1 MKKKIGLVPKL
12 IMGIIAGILIGQ
24 FAPEFLVRVLVTASS
39 LFSSFLKFVIPF
51 IIIGFVTAGIADLAT
66 GAGKLLGVT
75 TGIAYASTVIAG
87 LIAFTVASVIFPSFI
102 DPSVANSI
110 GDPEAGMLSAI
121 FSIPLSPMVDVTAA
135 IVFAFTM
142 GLGISA
148 LRNNGKGETLFN
160 LFQEFQE
167 IVTKTL
173 SPMVD
178 VTAAIVF
185 AFTMG
190 LGISALRNNGK
201 GETLFNLFQEFQEI
215 VTKTLSTVIIPLLP
229 IYIAGTFANITYAG
243 QVWNIL
249 GVFWRVYLIVIPLHL
264 IYLVIQFTTA
274 GAISKKNPFVM
285 LKNQIP
291 GYLTAVGTQ
300 SSAAT
305 IPVNVSCAEKNGVSK
320 NIREFCVP
328 LCATIHLSGSIIS
341 VTSFAVAVLMM
352 NGVNVSCAEKNG
364 VSKNIREFCVPL
376 CATIHLSGSIISVT
390 SFAVAVLMMNGMDYG
405 LTTMLPFILMLGIA
419 MVAAPGAPGGAIMSA
434 LPFLPMIGI
443 PSDGGLASLM
453 IALYLTQ
460 DSFGTA
466 ANVSGDNAIAV
477 IVDHLNNKWSK
488 NEKSKDIV

>member
-1 MKKKIGLVPKL
+1 MSKKKIGLVPKL
-12 IMGIIAGILIGQ
+12 IIGIIAGILIGS
-24 FAPEFLVRVLVTASS
+24 FAPEFLVKVLVTASS
-39 LFSSFLKFVIPF
+39 LFSAFLKFVIPF

-75 TGIAYASTVIAG
+75 TGIAYGSTIVAG
-87 LIAFTVASVIFPSFI
+87 TLAFIVASLIFPSFI
-102 DPSVANSI
+102 DPSVASQI
-110 GDPEAGMLSAI
+110 GDPEAGMLEPI
-121 FSIPLSPMVDVTAA
+121 FTIPLSPMVDVTAA

-148 LRNNGKGETLFN
+148 LRNNDKGEILYN

-167 IVTKTL
+167 IITK
-173 SPMVD
+173 V
-178 VTAAIVF
+178 
-185 AFTMG
+185 
-190 LGISALRNNGK
+190 
-201 GETLFNLFQEFQEI
+201 
-215 VTKTLSTVIIPLLP
+215 LSTIIIPLLP

-249 GVFWRVYLIVIPLHL
+249 SIFWRVYLVVIPLH
-264 IYLVIQFTTA
+264 IVYLVIQFTTA
-274 GAISKKNPFVM
+274 GFVTGKNPLKM

-305 IPVNVSCAEKNGVSK
+305 IPVNVECAKNNGVSK
-320 NIREFCVP
+320 E
-328 LCATIHLSGSIIS
+328 
-341 VTSFAVAVLMM
+341 
-352 NGVNVSCAEKNG
+352 
-364 VSKNIREFCVPL
+364 IREFCVPL

-390 SFAVAVLMMNGMDYG
+390 SFAVAVLMMNGMDHG
-405 LTTMLPFILMLGIA
+405 FSTVFPFILMLGIA

-466 ANVSGDNAIAV
+466 ANVSGDNAIAAV
-477 IVDHLNNKWSK
+477 VDHLNKKWSK
-488 NEKSKDIV
+488 KADNKVA

>member
-12 IMGIIAGILIGQ
+12 IMGIIVGIILGSY
-24 FAPEFLVRVLVTASS
+24 APETVVRVLVTAST
-39 LFSSFLKFVIPF
+39 LFSAFLKFVIPF

-66 GAGKLLGVT
+66 GAGKLLGIT
-75 TGIAYASTVIAG
+75 TGIAYGSTIIAG
-87 LIAFTVASVIFPSFI
+87 TIAFLVASNVFPSFI
-102 DPSVANSI
+102 DSSVASQI
-110 GDPEAGMLSAI
+110 GDPEAGMLSPY
-121 FSIPLSPMVDVTAA
+121 FTIPLEAMVDVTAA

-148 LRNNGKGETLFN
+148 LRNKGKGETLHKV
-160 LFQEFQE
+160 FQEFQE

-173 SPMVD
+173 
-178 VTAAIVF
+178 
-185 AFTMG
+185 G
-190 LGISALRNNGK
+190 
-201 GETLFNLFQEFQEI
+201 
-215 VTKTLSTVIIPLLP
+215 TVIIPLLP

-243 QVWNIL
+243 QVWSIL
-249 GVFWRVYLIVIPLHL
+249 GVFWKVFCIVIPMHI
-264 IYLVIQFTTA
+264 IYLTIQFSVA
-274 GAISKKNPFVM
+274 GAIAKKNPFQM

-300 SSAAT
+300 SSAAS
-305 IPVNVSCAEKNGVSK
+305 IPVNVECAKSNGVSK
-320 NIREFCVP
+320 EIREFCVP

-352 NGVNVSCAEKNG
+352 NN
-364 VSKNIREFCVPL
+364 
-376 CATIHLSGSIISVT
+376 
-390 SFAVAVLMMNGMDYG
+390 MDYG
-405 LTTMLPFILMLGIA
+405 ITTLIPFILMLGIA

-477 IVDHLNNKWSK
+477 IVDHINNKMTK
-488 NEKSKDIV
+488 KEKSIKTV

>member
-1 MKKKIGLVPKL
+1 MSKKKIGLVPKL
-12 IMGIIAGILIGQ
+12 IIGIIAGILIGS
-24 FAPEFLVRVLVTASS
+24 FAPEFLVKVLVTASS
-39 LFSSFLKFVIPF
+39 LFSAFLKFVIPF

-75 TGIAYASTVIAG
+75 TGIAYGSTIVAG
-87 LIAFTVASVIFPSFI
+87 TLAFIVSSLIFPSFI
-102 DPSVANSI
+102 DPSVASQI
-110 GDPEAGMLSAI
+110 GDPEAGMLEPI
-121 FSIPLSPMVDVTAA
+121 FTIPLSPMVDVTAA
-135 IVFAFTM
+135 IVFSFTM

-148 LRNNGKGETLFN
+148 LRNNDKGEILYN

-167 IVTKTL
+167 IITKVL
-173 SPMVD
+173 S
-178 VTAAIVF
+178 I
-185 AFTMG
+185 
-190 LGISALRNNGK
+190 I
-201 GETLFNLFQEFQEI
+201 
-215 VTKTLSTVIIPLLP
+215 IIPLLP

-249 GVFWRVYLIVIPLHL
+249 SIFWRVYLVVIPLHIVYL
-264 IYLVIQFTTA
+264 IIQFTTA
-274 GAISKKNPFVM
+274 GFVSGKNPLKM

-305 IPVNVSCAEKNGVSK
+305 IPINVECAKNNGVSK
-320 NIREFCVP
+320 E
-328 LCATIHLSGSIIS
+328 
-341 VTSFAVAVLMM
+341 
-352 NGVNVSCAEKNG
+352 
-364 VSKNIREFCVPL
+364 IREFCVPL

-390 SFAVAVLMMNGMDYG
+390 SFAVAVLMMNGMDHG
-405 LTTMLPFILMLGIA
+405 FSTVFPFILMLGIA

-466 ANVSGDNAIAV
+466 ANVSGDNAIAAV
-477 IVDHLNNKWSK
+477 VDHLNKKWSK
-488 NEKSKDIV
+488 KADNKVD

>member
-1 MKKKIGLVPKL
+1 MSKKKIGLVPKL
-12 IMGIIAGILIGQ
+12 IIGIIAGILIGS
-24 FAPEFLVRVLVTASS
+24 FAPEFLVKVLVTASS
-39 LFSSFLKFVIPF
+39 LFSAFLKFVIPF

-75 TGIAYASTVIAG
+75 TGIAYGSTIVAG
-87 LIAFTVASVIFPSFI
+87 TLAFIVASLIFPSFI
-102 DPSVANSI
+102 DSSVASQI
-110 GDPEAGMLSAI
+110 GDPEAGMLEPI
-121 FSIPLSPMVDVTAA
+121 FTIPLSPMVDVTAA
-135 IVFAFTM
+135 IVFSFTM

-148 LRNNGKGETLFN
+148 LRNNDKGEILYN

-167 IVTKTL
+167 IITK
-173 SPMVD
+173 V
-178 VTAAIVF
+178 
-185 AFTMG
+185 
-190 LGISALRNNGK
+190 
-201 GETLFNLFQEFQEI
+201 
-215 VTKTLSTVIIPLLP
+215 LSTIIIPLLP

-249 GVFWRVYLIVIPLHL
+249 SIFWRVYLVVIPLHIVYL
-264 IYLVIQFTTA
+264 IIQFTTA
-274 GAISKKNPFVM
+274 GFVTGKNPLKM

-305 IPVNVSCAEKNGVSK
+305 IPVNVECAKNNGVSK
-320 NIREFCVP
+320 E
-328 LCATIHLSGSIIS
+328 
-341 VTSFAVAVLMM
+341 
-352 NGVNVSCAEKNG
+352 
-364 VSKNIREFCVPL
+364 IREFCVPL

-390 SFAVAVLMMNGMDYG
+390 SFAVAVLMMNGMDHG
-405 LTTMLPFILMLGIA
+405 FSTVFLFILMLGIA

-466 ANVSGDNAIAV
+466 ANVSGDNAIAAV
-477 IVDHLNNKWSK
+477 VDHLNKKWSK
-488 NEKSKDIV
+488 KADNKVD

>member
-1 MKKKIGLVPKL
+1 MSKKKIGLVPKL
-12 IMGIIAGILIGQ
+12 IIGIIAGILIGS
-24 FAPEFLVRVLVTASS
+24 FAPEFLVKVLVTASS
-39 LFSSFLKFVIPF
+39 LFSAFLKFVIPF

-75 TGIAYASTVIAG
+75 TGIAYGSTIVAG
-87 LIAFTVASVIFPSFI
+87 TLAFIVASLIFPSFI
-102 DPSVANSI
+102 DPSVASQI
-110 GDPEAGMLSAI
+110 GDPEAGMLEPI
-121 FSIPLSPMVDVTAA
+121 FTIPLSPMVDVTAA
-135 IVFAFTM
+135 IVFSFTM

-148 LRNNGKGETLFN
+148 LRNNDKGEILYN

-167 IVTKTL
+167 IITK
-173 SPMVD
+173 V
-178 VTAAIVF
+178 
-185 AFTMG
+185 
-190 LGISALRNNGK
+190 
-201 GETLFNLFQEFQEI
+201 
-215 VTKTLSTVIIPLLP
+215 LSTIIIPLLP

-249 GVFWRVYLIVIPLHL
+249 SIFWRVYLVVIPLHIVYL
-264 IYLVIQFTTA
+264 IIQFTTA
-274 GAISKKNPFVM
+274 GFVTGKNPLKM

-305 IPVNVSCAEKNGVSK
+305 IPVNVECAKNNGVSK
-320 NIREFCVP
+320 E
-328 LCATIHLSGSIIS
+328 
-341 VTSFAVAVLMM
+341 
-352 NGVNVSCAEKNG
+352 
-364 VSKNIREFCVPL
+364 IREFCVPL

-390 SFAVAVLMMNGMDYG
+390 SFAVAVLMMNGMDHG
-405 LTTMLPFILMLGIA
+405 FLTVFPFILMLGIA

-466 ANVSGDNAIAV
+466 ANVSGDNAIAAV
-477 IVDHLNNKWSK
+477 VDHLNKKWSK
-488 NEKSKDIV
+488 KADNKVA

>member
-1 MKKKIGLVPKL
+1 MSKKKIGLVPKL
-12 IMGIIAGILIGQ
+12 IIGIIAGILIGS
-24 FAPEFLVRVLVTASS
+24 FAPEFLVKVLVTASS
-39 LFSSFLKFVIPF
+39 LFSAFLKFVIPF

-75 TGIAYASTVIAG
+75 TGIAYGSTIVAG
-87 LIAFTVASVIFPSFI
+87 TLAFIVASLIFPSFI
-102 DPSVANSI
+102 DPSVASQI
-110 GDPEAGMLSAI
+110 GDPEAGMLEPI
-121 FSIPLSPMVDVTAA
+121 FTRPLSPMVDVTAA
-135 IVFAFTM
+135 IVFSFTM

-148 LRNNGKGETLFN
+148 LRNNDKGEILYN

-167 IVTKTL
+167 IITK
-173 SPMVD
+173 V
-178 VTAAIVF
+178 
-185 AFTMG
+185 
-190 LGISALRNNGK
+190 
-201 GETLFNLFQEFQEI
+201 
-215 VTKTLSTVIIPLLP
+215 LSTIIIPLLP

-249 GVFWRVYLIVIPLHL
+249 SIFWRVYLVVIPLHIVYL
-264 IYLVIQFTTA
+264 IIQFTTA
-274 GAISKKNPFVM
+274 GFVTGKNPLKM

-305 IPVNVSCAEKNGVSK
+305 IPVNVECAKNNGVSK
-320 NIREFCVP
+320 E
-328 LCATIHLSGSIIS
+328 
-341 VTSFAVAVLMM
+341 
-352 NGVNVSCAEKNG
+352 
-364 VSKNIREFCVPL
+364 IREFCVPL

-390 SFAVAVLMMNGMDYG
+390 SFAVAVLMMNGMDHG
-405 LTTMLPFILMLGIA
+405 FSTVFPFILMLGIA

-466 ANVSGDNAIAV
+466 ANVSGDNAIAAV
-477 IVDHLNNKWSK
+477 VDHLNKKWSK
-488 NEKSKDIV
+488 KADNKVA

>member
-1 MKKKIGLVPKL
+1 MSKKKIGLVPKL
-12 IMGIIAGILIGQ
+12 IIGIIAGILIGS
-24 FAPEFLVRVLVTASS
+24 FAPEFLVKVLVTASS
-39 LFSSFLKFVIPF
+39 LFSAFLKFVIPF

-75 TGIAYASTVIAG
+75 TGIAYGSTIVAG
-87 LIAFTVASVIFPSFI
+87 TLAFIVASLIFPSFI
-102 DPSVANSI
+102 DPSVASQI
-110 GDPEAGMLSAI
+110 GDPEAGMLEPI
-121 FSIPLSPMVDVTAA
+121 FTIPLSPMVDVTAA
-135 IVFAFTM
+135 IVFSFTM

-148 LRNNGKGETLFN
+148 LRNNDKGEILYN

-167 IVTKTL
+167 IITK
-173 SPMVD
+173 V
-178 VTAAIVF
+178 
-185 AFTMG
+185 
-190 LGISALRNNGK
+190 
-201 GETLFNLFQEFQEI
+201 
-215 VTKTLSTVIIPLLP
+215 LSTIIIPLLP

-249 GVFWRVYLIVIPLHL
+249 SIFWRVYLVVIPLH
-264 IYLVIQFTTA
+264 IVYLVIQFTTA
-274 GAISKKNPFVM
+274 GFVTGKNPLKM

-300 SSAAT
+300 SSAAA
-305 IPVNVSCAEKNGVSK
+305 IPVNVECAKNNGVSK
-320 NIREFCVP
+320 E
-328 LCATIHLSGSIIS
+328 
-341 VTSFAVAVLMM
+341 
-352 NGVNVSCAEKNG
+352 
-364 VSKNIREFCVPL
+364 IREFCVPL

-405 LTTMLPFILMLGIA
+405 FSTVFPFILMLGIV

-466 ANVSGDNAIAV
+466 ANVSGDNAIAAV
-477 IVDHLNNKWSK
+477 VDHLNKKWSK
-488 NEKSKDIV
+488 KADNKVD

>member
-1 MKKKIGLVPKL
+1 MSKKKIGLVPKL
-12 IMGIIAGILIGQ
+12 IMGIIAGILIGS
-24 FAPEFLVRVLVTASS
+24 FAPEFLVKVLVTASS
-39 LFSSFLKFVIPF
+39 LFSAFLKFVIPF

-75 TGIAYASTVIAG
+75 TGLAYGSTIIAG
-87 LIAFTVASVIFPSFI
+87 TLAFIVASIIFPSFI
-102 DPSVANSI
+102 DPSVASQI
-110 GDPEAGMLSAI
+110 GDPEAGMLSPI
-121 FSIPLSPMVDVTAA
+121 FTIPLSPMVDVTAA

-148 LRNNGKGETLFN
+148 LRNNGKGETLYG

-167 IVTKTL
+167 IVTKVLAT
-173 SPMVD
+173 
-178 VTAAIVF
+178 I
-185 AFTMG
+185 
-190 LGISALRNNGK
+190 
-201 GETLFNLFQEFQEI
+201 
-215 VTKTLSTVIIPLLP
+215 IIPLLP

-249 GVFWRVYLIVIPLHL
+249 SIFWRVYLVVIPLHI
-264 IYLVIQFTTA
+264 IYITIQFTAA
-274 GAISKKNPFVM
+274 GAITGKNPFKM

-305 IPVNVSCAEKNGVSK
+305 IPVNVECARNNGVSK
-320 NIREFCVP
+320 E
-328 LCATIHLSGSIIS
+328 IS
-341 VTSFAVAVLMM
+341 
-352 NGVNVSCAEKNG
+352 
-364 VSKNIREFCVPL
+364 EFCVPL

-390 SFAVAVLMMNGMDYG
+390 SFAVAVLMMNGMDHSFM
-405 LTTMLPFILMLGIA
+405 TILPFILMLGIA

-443 PSDGGLASLM
+443 PADGGLASLM

-466 ANVSGDNAIAV
+466 ANVSGDNAIAAV
-477 IVDHLNNKWSK
+477 VDHLNNKWNK
-488 NEKSKDIV
+488 KADKKAT

>member
-1 MKKKIGLVPKL
+1 MSKKKIGLVPKL
-12 IMGIIAGILIGQ
+12 IIGIIAGILIGS
-24 FAPEFLVRVLVTASS
+24 FAPEFLVKVLVTASS
-39 LFSSFLKFVIPF
+39 LFSAFLKFVIPF

-75 TGIAYASTVIAG
+75 TGIAYGSTIVAG
-87 LIAFTVASVIFPSFI
+87 TLAFIVASLIFPSFI
-102 DPSVANSI
+102 DPSVASQI
-110 GDPEAGMLSAI
+110 GDPEAGMLEPI
-121 FSIPLSPMVDVTAA
+121 FTIPLSPMVDVTAA
-135 IVFAFTM
+135 IVFSFTM

-148 LRNNGKGETLFN
+148 LRNNDKGEILYN

-167 IVTKTL
+167 IITK
-173 SPMVD
+173 V
-178 VTAAIVF
+178 
-185 AFTMG
+185 
-190 LGISALRNNGK
+190 
-201 GETLFNLFQEFQEI
+201 
-215 VTKTLSTVIIPLLP
+215 LSTIIIPLLP

-249 GVFWRVYLIVIPLHL
+249 SIFWRVYLVVIPLHILYL
-264 IYLVIQFTTA
+264 IIQFTTA
-274 GAISKKNPFVM
+274 GFVTGKNPLKM

-305 IPVNVSCAEKNGVSK
+305 IPVNVECAKNNGVSK
-320 NIREFCVP
+320 E
-328 LCATIHLSGSIIS
+328 
-341 VTSFAVAVLMM
+341 
-352 NGVNVSCAEKNG
+352 
-364 VSKNIREFCVPL
+364 IREFCVPL

-390 SFAVAVLMMNGMDYG
+390 SFAVAVLMMNGMDHG
-405 LTTMLPFILMLGIA
+405 FSTVFPFILMLGIA

-466 ANVSGDNAIAV
+466 ANVSGDNAIAAV
-477 IVDHLNNKWSK
+477 VDHLNKKWSK
-488 NEKSKDIV
+488 KADNKVA

>member
-1 MKKKIGLVPKL
+1 MSKKKIGLVPKL
-12 IMGIIAGILIGQ
+12 IIGIIAGILIGS
-24 FAPEFLVRVLVTASS
+24 FAPEFLVKVLVTASS
-39 LFSSFLKFVIPF
+39 LFSAFLKFVIPF

-75 TGIAYASTVIAG
+75 TGIAYGSTIVAG
-87 LIAFTVASVIFPSFI
+87 TLAFIVASLIFPSFI
-102 DPSVANSI
+102 DPSVASQI
-110 GDPEAGMLSAI
+110 GDPEAGMLEPI
-121 FSIPLSPMVDVTAA
+121 FTIPLSPMVDVTAA
-135 IVFAFTM
+135 IVFSFTM

-148 LRNNGKGETLFN
+148 LRNNDKGEILYN

-167 IVTKTL
+167 IITKVL
-173 SPMVD
+173 S
-178 VTAAIVF
+178 I
-185 AFTMG
+185 
-190 LGISALRNNGK
+190 I
-201 GETLFNLFQEFQEI
+201 
-215 VTKTLSTVIIPLLP
+215 IIPLLP

-249 GVFWRVYLIVIPLHL
+249 SIFWRVYLVVIPLHIVYL
-264 IYLVIQFTTA
+264 IIQFTTA
-274 GAISKKNPFVM
+274 GFVTGKNPLKM

-305 IPVNVSCAEKNGVSK
+305 IPVNVECAKNNGVSK
-320 NIREFCVP
+320 E
-328 LCATIHLSGSIIS
+328 
-341 VTSFAVAVLMM
+341 
-352 NGVNVSCAEKNG
+352 
-364 VSKNIREFCVPL
+364 IREFCVPL

-390 SFAVAVLMMNGMDYG
+390 SFAVAVLMMNGMDHG
-405 LTTMLPFILMLGIA
+405 FSTVFPFILMLGIA

-466 ANVSGDNAIAV
+466 ANVSGDNAIAAV
-477 IVDHLNNKWSK
+477 VDHLNKKWSK
-488 NEKSKDIV
+488 KGFVCEL

>member
-1 MKKKIGLVPKL
+1 MSKKKIGLVPKL
-12 IMGIIAGILIGQ
+12 IIGIIAGILIGS
-24 FAPEFLVRVLVTASS
+24 FAPEFLVKVLVTASS
-39 LFSSFLKFVIPF
+39 LFSAFLKFVIPF

-75 TGIAYASTVIAG
+75 TGIAYGSTIVAG
-87 LIAFTVASVIFPSFI
+87 TLAFIVASLIFPSFI
-102 DPSVANSI
+102 DPSVASQI
-110 GDPEAGMLSAI
+110 GDPEAGMLEPI
-121 FSIPLSPMVDVTAA
+121 FTIPLSPMVDVTAA
-135 IVFAFTM
+135 IVFSFTM

-148 LRNNGKGETLFN
+148 LRNNDKGEILYN

-167 IVTKTL
+167 IITK
-173 SPMVD
+173 V
-178 VTAAIVF
+178 
-185 AFTMG
+185 
-190 LGISALRNNGK
+190 
-201 GETLFNLFQEFQEI
+201 
-215 VTKTLSTVIIPLLP
+215 LSTVIIPLLP

-249 GVFWRVYLIVIPLHL
+249 SIFWRVYLVVIPLHIVYL
-264 IYLVIQFTTA
+264 IIQFTTA
-274 GAISKKNPFVM
+274 GFVTGKNPLKM

-305 IPVNVSCAEKNGVSK
+305 IPVNVECAKNNGVSK
-320 NIREFCVP
+320 E
-328 LCATIHLSGSIIS
+328 
-341 VTSFAVAVLMM
+341 
-352 NGVNVSCAEKNG
+352 
-364 VSKNIREFCVPL
+364 IREFCVPL

-390 SFAVAVLMMNGMDYG
+390 SFAVAVLMMNGMDHG
-405 LTTMLPFILMLGIA
+405 FSTVFPFILMLGIA

-466 ANVSGDNAIAV
+466 ANVSGDNAIAAV
-477 IVDHLNNKWSK
+477 VDHLNKKWSK
-488 NEKSKDIV
+488 KADNKVA

>member
-1 MKKKIGLVPKL
+1 MEKDRVKKYKENVERLLKNCYSKKKNNHRGEIMSKKKIGLVPKL
-12 IMGIIAGILIGQ
+12 IIGIIAGILIGS
-24 FAPEFLVRVLVTASS
+24 FAPEFLVKVLVTASS
-39 LFSSFLKFVIPF
+39 LFSAFLKFVIPF

-75 TGIAYASTVIAG
+75 TGIAYGSTIVAG
-87 LIAFTVASVIFPSFI
+87 TLAFIVASLIFPSFI
-102 DPSVANSI
+102 DPSVASQI
-110 GDPEAGMLSAI
+110 GDPEAGMLESI
-121 FSIPLSPMVDVTAA
+121 FTIPLSPMVDVTAA
-135 IVFAFTM
+135 IVFSFTM

-148 LRNNGKGETLFN
+148 LRNNDKGEILYN

-167 IVTKTL
+167 IITKVL
-173 SPMVD
+173 S
-178 VTAAIVF
+178 I
-185 AFTMG
+185 
-190 LGISALRNNGK
+190 I
-201 GETLFNLFQEFQEI
+201 
-215 VTKTLSTVIIPLLP
+215 IIPLLP

-249 GVFWRVYLIVIPLHL
+249 SIFWRVYLVVIPLH
-264 IYLVIQFTTA
+264 IVYLVIQFTTA
-274 GAISKKNPFVM
+274 GFVTGKNPLKM

-305 IPVNVSCAEKNGVSK
+305 IPVNVECAKNNGVSK
-320 NIREFCVP
+320 E
-328 LCATIHLSGSIIS
+328 
-341 VTSFAVAVLMM
+341 
-352 NGVNVSCAEKNG
+352 
-364 VSKNIREFCVPL
+364 IREFCVPL

-390 SFAVAVLMMNGMDYG
+390 SFAVAVLMMNGMDHG
-405 LTTMLPFILMLGIA
+405 FSTVFPFILMLGIA

-466 ANVSGDNAIAV
+466 ANVSGDNAIAAV
-477 IVDHLNNKWSK
+477 VDHLNKKWSK
-488 NEKSKDIV
+488 KADNKVD

>member
-1 MKKKIGLVPKL
+1 MSKKKIGLVPKL
-12 IMGIIAGILIGQ
+12 IIGIIAGILIGS
-24 FAPEFLVRVLVTASS
+24 FAPEFLVKVLVTASS
-39 LFSSFLKFVIPF
+39 LFSAFLKFVIPF

-75 TGIAYASTVIAG
+75 TGIAYGSTIVAG
-87 LIAFTVASVIFPSFI
+87 TLAFIVASLIFPSFI
-102 DPSVANSI
+102 DPSVASQI
-110 GDPEAGMLSAI
+110 GDPEAGMLEPI
-121 FSIPLSPMVDVTAA
+121 FTIPLSPMVDVTAA
-135 IVFAFTM
+135 IVFSFTM

-148 LRNNGKGETLFN
+148 LRNNDKGEILYN

-167 IVTKTL
+167 IITKVL
-173 SPMVD
+173 S
-178 VTAAIVF
+178 I
-185 AFTMG
+185 
-190 LGISALRNNGK
+190 I
-201 GETLFNLFQEFQEI
+201 
-215 VTKTLSTVIIPLLP
+215 IIPLLP

-249 GVFWRVYLIVIPLHL
+249 SIFWRVYLVVIPLH
-264 IYLVIQFTTA
+264 IVYLVIQFTTA
-274 GAISKKNPFVM
+274 GFVTGKNPLKM

-305 IPVNVSCAEKNGVSK
+305 IPVNVECAKNNGVSK
-320 NIREFCVP
+320 E
-328 LCATIHLSGSIIS
+328 
-341 VTSFAVAVLMM
+341 
-352 NGVNVSCAEKNG
+352 
-364 VSKNIREFCVPL
+364 IREFCVPL

-390 SFAVAVLMMNGMDYG
+390 SFAVAVLMMNGMDHG
-405 LTTMLPFILMLGIA
+405 FSTVFLFILMLGIA

-466 ANVSGDNAIAV
+466 ANVSGDNAIAAV
-477 IVDHLNNKWSK
+477 VDHLNKKWSK
-488 NEKSKDIV
+488 KADNKVD